1 MKKNYQKMKYQLNPE
16 INEQYKKRYLENPEL
31 HKKIKK
37 SGIINVKKRKNVLI
51 RLRTFSTSK
60 TRPLLYLHNMS
71 SKPDKHSVRFI
82 KHAKYEI
89 VTSLLYH
96 PVKSFDEKLYI
107 CATCQKY
114 LYKNTIPFQTV
125 CNKMALDP
133 IPDELKDLKKIGIVL
148 SFKRIF
154 LKKIAIIH
162 EKEEICK
169 ITESICN
176 IPIEAA
182 NICNILP
189 RSAVSNG
196 LIVVK
201 LKRDQ
206 KYRCHVYFQPVRP
219 HIVHHALSYLKSYNT
234 FYDNIFIAKGLTGE
248 EMFKFSDIVE
258 IQGQCECV
266 TVKKCF

>member
-1 MKKNYQKMKYQLNPE
+1 M
-16 INEQYKKRYLENPEL
+16 
-31 HKKIKK
+31 
-37 SGIINVKKRKNVLI
+37 
-51 RLRTFSTSK
+51 
-60 TRPLLYLHNMS
+60 
-71 SKPDKHSVRFI
+71 
-82 KHAKYEI
+82 
-89 VTSLLYH
+89 YH

-107 CATCQKY
+107 CATCQKH

-133 IPDELKDLKKIGIVL
+133 IPDELKDFKKIGIVL

-162 EKEEICK
+162 EKGEICK
-169 ITESICN
+169 ITGSICD

-201 LKRDQ
+201 LKRGL
-206 KYRCHVYFQPVRP
+206 KYRGHVYFEPVYHTLYTTHFLIRNLII
-219 HIVHHALSYLKSYNT
+219 HFMTIYLLQRVSQVRRCLSFLILLK
-234 FYDNIFIAKGLTGE
+234 FKDNV
-248 EMFKFSDIVE
+248 SV
-258 IQGQCECV
+258 
-266 TVKKCF
+266 